1 VDEQEDIV
9 PLQYSFEGQDGE
21 VNSTK
26 TVFQPKLRFAVDEL
40 TGQPVDATLA
50 PETKNFL
57 HQIALSQKFS
67 DVRIT
72 DATKETAPWPLSLSA
87 SERSGSRPI
96 RMIDIPLRSD
106 SEFFNVLQNELSG
119 LAALQKD
126 EEQKLNQEVNMIT
139 KTVAKTTNPASKS
152 KKSLHDLALWRQI
165 FDLYINTNIFFSA
178 TERYHGANNFD
189 DALARFH
196 KFSGTLKNTPTLT
209 KFKRPESAMAL
220 DQFLRLNIDLLQSL
234 KFQQI
239 NNTAM
244 HKILKK
250 FDKRTAL
257 GVQPTF
263 PSLLSP
269 SLTSTSIAKSVSASL
284 QSTLLA
290 TIPRLDDYS
299 CLLCTLLAWR
309 PIRLRCGHLFCI
321 RCLIELQRR
330 SEDRCPL
337 CRENVV
343 LEADSFSID
352 RDTVKYLMSW
362 FPAEVKER
370 QRENE
375 RAVARDMYGAAYDDK
390 GCNVM

>member
-1 VDEQEDIV
+1 NGGEEDVV
-9 PLQYSFEGQDGE
+9 PLQYSFEGRDGE
-21 VNSTK
+21 VASTK
-26 TVFQPKLRFAVDEL
+26 TVFQPKLRFAVDEF
-40 TGQPVDATLA
+40 TGQPVDASLA
-50 PETKNFL
+50 PETKNYL
-57 HQIALSQKFS
+57 HQLALSQKFS

-72 DATKETAPWPLSLSA
+72 EVKQDSIPQPQPLAS
-87 SERSGSRPI
+87 SERRGSRPI
-96 RMIDIPLRSD
+96 TMIDIPLRSD

-126 EEQKLNQEVNMIT
+126 EEQKLNREVNSLTTI
-139 KTVAKTTNPASKS
+139 VAKTTDPASKS

-178 TERYHGANNFD
+178 TERYHGANTFD
-189 DALARFH
+189 DALARYH
-196 KFSGTLKNTPTLT
+196 KFSGTLKNTPPLT
-209 KFKRPESAMAL
+209 RFKRAESAAAL
-220 DQFLRLNIDLLQSL
+220 DQFLRLNVSLLQSL

-239 NNTAM
+239 NTTAM

-263 PSLLSP
+263 PALLSP
-269 SLTSTSIAKSVSASL
+269 TLTSASVAKSVSASL

-352 RDTVKYLMSW
+352 RETVAYLMRW

-375 RAVARDMYGAAYDDK
+375 RAVARD
-390 GCNVM
+390 